1 MRGWLRYFALNAQV
15 RTGLSGPVLVLAI
28 IAAAAAAAAVVFL
41 LVAAFVW
48 LADLYD
54 SLTAGVVLGCAF
66 ALIALIA
73 LIACLMIRR
82 RNMERARLELAARS
96 SNWFDPKLVAVGLQI
111 GQAIGWRRLASLAA
125 LAVLAG
131 AVAKEWP
138 GRDKPAEDDAAGDDD
153 EPGSEG

>member
-15 RTGLSGPVLVLAI
+15 RTGVSGPVLVLAI
-28 IAAAAAAAAVVFL
+28 IAAAAAVAAVIFL

-73 LIACLMIRR
+73 LVACLMTRR

-131 AVAKEWP
+131 AAAKEWS
-138 GRDKPAEDDAAGDDD
+138 GRDKPTEDDAAGDDD

>member
-15 RTGLSGPVLVLAI
+15 RTGVSGPVLVLAI
-28 IAAAAAAAAVVFL
+28 IAAAAAVAAVIFL

-54 SLTAGVVLGCAF
+54 GLTAGVVLGCAF

-73 LIACLMIRR
+73 LVACLMTRR

-131 AVAKEWP
+131 AAAKEWS